1 MTIRELGPHDDL
13 GLLLDL
19 SRRAFGPISLA
30 DRGRWQ
36 ADAEPAIRD
45 HRWLGAFDG
54 SRLVAAARYHDMV
67 QWWQGRCLPMAG
79 VASVMVA
86 PEDRGRGTGR
96 ALMTALLGLIAERGY
111 PVSVLYPATMAI
123 YRSLGWE
130 IAGGQ
135 DTVVI
140 PARSL
145 RSLVSPDPW
154 LADPGPA
161 TGERG
166 AVAAG
171 VAERTAGERAAV
183 APGAAE
189 RGAGERGAVAPGAA
203 EHGAGDAG
211 LRRCGPEDSGQVL
224 AVIGGVHEALRD
236 SGPNT
241 RDEATVRRW
250 LGDEDRYAYLAPDG
264 FLAYRWRNGNDEILV
279 ERALASSAA
288 TTRALWAIIASHS
301 SIAGTVRGR
310 VGPADPLRWLI
321 SEPDL
326 ALARAHEWMLRVVD
340 AAAAVAGRG
349 FPPTAEVTTRL
360 RLADAACL
368 GNDGLWTLEVSGG
381 KGVLTHGK
389 PAAAA
394 MTAGAPLVLGARG
407 FAALYAGTAVA
418 ALRRAGLAAGGDP
431 GGDAA
436 LDGAFAANSFMLD
449 YF

>member
-13 GLLLDL
+13 GMLLDL

-140 PARSL
+140 PARAL

-161 TGERG
+161 
-166 AVAAG
+166 
-171 VAERTAGERAAV
+171 
-183 APGAAE
+183 
-189 RGAGERGAVAPGAA
+189 AGERGAVAPGAA

-279 ERALASSAA
+279 ELALASSAA
-288 TTRALWAIIASHS
+288 TTRALWAIIASYS

-310 VGPADPLRWLI
+310 VGPADSLRWLI

-349 FPPTAEVTTRL
+349 FPPTAEVTARI
-360 RLADAACL
+360 RLADAACP

-407 FAALYAGTAVA
+407 FAALYGGTAVA
-418 ALRRAGLAAGGDP
+418 TLRRAGLAAGGDP

-436 LDGAFAANSFMLD
+436 LDGAFAAYSFMLD

>member
-166 AVAAG
+166 AVA
-171 VAERTAGERAAV
+171 
-183 APGAAE
+183 
-189 RGAGERGAVAPGAA
+189 PGAA

-211 LRRCGPEDSGQVL
+211 LRRCGPEDSSQVL

-321 SEPDL
+321 SEPEL